1 MSFLYHDRNRL
12 VSTRD
17 TYANAIGD
25 SDTYDIAK
33 TNSYSKVSG

>member
-1 MSFLYHDRNRL
+1 LSFLYHDRNRL

-17 TYANAIGD
+17 GDANVIGD